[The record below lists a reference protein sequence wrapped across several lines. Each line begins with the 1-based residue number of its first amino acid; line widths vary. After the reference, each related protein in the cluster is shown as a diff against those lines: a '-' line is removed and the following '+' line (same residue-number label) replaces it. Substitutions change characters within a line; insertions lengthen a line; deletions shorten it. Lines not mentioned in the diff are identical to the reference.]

1 VIKIFELNFERF
13 LSEYESRVEKEY
25 GFFRPII
32 KEESPRIPR
41 RAWAEMIRRVYEV
54 NPLSCPKC
62 QGEMRI
68 ISFLTDYAVVDRI
81 INHVKLTFVADKP
94 PPPRVASQE
103 FLIAAETS
111 AEYFS

>member
-1 VIKIFELNFERF
+1 VIEIFELKCKRF
-13 LSEYESRVEKEY
+13 LSEYESRFEKEY
-25 GFFRPII
+25 GFLRPII
-32 KEESPRIPR
+32 KEESPRIAR
-41 RAWAEMIRRVYEV
+41 RGWAEMIRKVYEV

-62 QGEMRI
+62 QGEMCI
-68 ISFLTDYAVVDRI
+68 ISFLTDYAVVERI
-81 INHVKLTFVADKP
+81 INPLKLTFVADKP